1 MQRRQIL
8 LPPDFPERI
17 DAGLDSPPA
26 FARSLSLVGGCER
39 DDEGG
44 RVRDVVWIEKMR
56 GSQGLEVFW
65 IVAGGGDWAFVDD
78 RFDLRD
84 QSDEGIDLEGI
95 FRALGGEMAFEE
107 LNNAF
112 PDATLVRGA
121 RGNEGPRDAD
131 ALQFRCR
138 RQIPSKKLIL
148 DGGIGARKVWSVVAD
163 EVFNGRTSSSESANR
178 LDDGVGVVFEDDFGV
193 DASGFEAGKD

>member
-1 MQRRQIL
+1 M
-8 LPPDFPERI
+8 
-17 DAGLDSPPA
+17 
-26 FARSLSLVGGCER
+26 C
-39 DDEGG
+39 
-44 RVRDVVWIEKMR
+44 DVVWIEEVS
-56 GSQGLEVFW
+56 GSQRLKVFW
-65 IVAGGGDWAFVDD
+65 IVTGGGNRAFVDD

-107 LNNAF
+107 LDDAF
-112 PDATLVRGA
+112 PDAALMRGA

-131 ALQFRCR
+131 ALQFRCC
-138 RQIPSKKLIL
+138 RQVPSEELIL
-148 DGGIGARKVWSVVAD
+148 DDGIGAREIRSIVTD
-163 EVFNGRTSSSESANR
+163 EVFDGRTSGGESADR